1 MTSPTE
7 YVSFL
12 ESEYLR
18 GYVDSGGS
26 AVKFAVSDPEDAA
39 TLRRELRA
47 AGERAGYAVG
57 VVDAGSTK
65 VHLMEQIFFELARQ
79 IDWDALAET
88 TVRRVA
94 AEVSYPVPEGPLLS
108 VSALASHYNVDAK
121 ELQRDIDR
129 RLQHLVYRDYEM
141 VLVFR
146 VAMLRLCQAALQTG
160 QVSPAEHEALIAWL
174 RGELGQI
181 STLKSSLIYQRIARH
196 NARHMLYSLP
206 HWLAKNGKAGLLL
219 VIDVSRLGVARRPAP
234 DERTGLYY
242 TRLAV
247 LDTYEVL
254 RQLVDSTDELGRC
267 CVVVIGA
274 PELLSDETRGLDAY
288 QALKFRIFDEV
299 RDRRR
304 DNPFSSLV
312 RIRPSEVQA

>member
-26 AVKFAVSDPEDAA
+26 AVKFAVSDPEDAT

-129 RLQHLVYRDYEM
+129 RLQQLVYRDYEM

-174 RGELGQI
+174 RGELRQI
-181 STLKSSLIYQRIARH
+181 SALKSSLIYQRIARH
-196 NARHMLYSLP
+196 NA
-206 HWLAKNGKAGLLL
+206 
-219 VIDVSRLGVARRPAP
+219 
-234 DERTGLYY
+234 
-242 TRLAV
+242 
-247 LDTYEVL
+247 
-254 RQLVDSTDELGRC
+254 
-267 CVVVIGA
+267 
-274 PELLSDETRGLDAY
+274 
-288 QALKFRIFDEV
+288 
-299 RDRRR
+299 
-304 DNPFSSLV
+304 
-312 RIRPSEVQA
+312 